1 MQIDCRRVDGSGCP
15 RSRHWGRW
23 GLRVTTER
31 KDGVVQE
38 IRPAVGDSI
47 EVGELAVGDTWE
59 AKVVFGFGILAEDD
73 VEAFRL
79 YFKASAWNANPDS
92 ASVLARLT
100 GTEETLPETATPTND
115 RFASSTTISGIE
127 GTAELDLIGAQAEPG
142 EPLFSPWR
150 GRPAGSVW
158 YEWTAPSDDMVS
170 FSVTPDAA
178 YGSNGHGAGGRVSR
192 RSNHSAG
199 ACRLIGLGRAVLRR
213 FGTGLPHPGSATP
226 ARWRPLV
233 MSWSLGPRPAN
244 DDFAA
249 AAVLE
254 DTDGSTEVTNAGA
267 TLEPGEFFGDL
278 AATVWYQWTAPE
290 RRGLGVRVQRRRPA
304 RARVYRHK
312 PVGPSAGIRI
322 RDRSGGVSGA
332 RRRDVP
338 DCRGVPQRR
347 SGWRHVRA
355 DLESG

>member
-1 MQIDCRRVDGSGCP
+1 M
-15 RSRHWGRW
+15 
-23 GLRVTTER
+23 
-31 KDGVVQE
+31 VQE

-170 FSVTPDAA
+170 FSVTPTPHTVQRTRCGWTRFAA
-178 YGSNGHGAGGRVSR
+178 IESQRWSMSPHRI
-192 RSNHSAG
+192 G
-199 ACRLIGLGRAVLRR
+199 ACSSSPIRN
-213 FGTGLPHPGSATP
+213 GTTASGSATP
-226 ARWRPLV
+226 ARWRL
-233 MSWSLGPRPAN
+233 W
-244 DDFAA
+244 
-249 AAVLE
+249 
-254 DTDGSTEVTNAGA
+254 
-267 TLEPGEFFGDL
+267 
-278 AATVWYQWTAPE
+278 
-290 RRGLGVRVQRRRPA
+290 
-304 RARVYRHK
+304 
-312 PVGPSAGIRI
+312 
-322 RDRSGGVSGA
+322 
-332 RRRDVP
+332 
-338 DCRGVPQRR
+338 
-347 SGWRHVRA
+347 
-355 DLESG
+355 